1 MFRIDKGLRLLFDQ
15 FSSLTDN
22 LILKIKNNY
31 LAISFL
37 FVIMEVISI
46 YQMLTL
52 GSEYWFLFGFVTHI
66 LLIITLMS
74 SEYKE

>member
-46 YQMLTL
+46 HQMLTL
-52 GSEYWFLFGFVTHI
+52 SSQYWFLFGFVTHI